1 MKIELDNFSAGYGGK
16 AVLYNLKFTISEP
29 GVYVVLGKNGA
40 GKTTLFRSLT
50 GMLSPLGGTINVDGK
65 PLTETDARIAY
76 LGHRD
81 ALPIGMTVRQI
92 MNFYG
97 RVEGASEDEI
107 DEIIE
112 NYDLKDLLKK
122 TTQDLSQG
130 QRKRV
135 ALAKCLIGR
144 NNIYILDEPTSN
156 LDPKVSAE
164 IRSFITSLSSSNVI
178 LYSSHNMYEATE
190 IGNKVLALN
199 NGRLVYFGEIS
210 GLHEGSYRIGIR
222 GNGIE
227 EAVTGYRKDGK
238 FYVFDLPST
247 SAAAEL
253 LSQLTA
259 SGARIFEVRDMS
271 NILEGFFDDSN

>member
-1 MKIELDNFSAGYGGK
+1 MKIELDNFSAGYKGK
-16 AVLYNLKFTISEP
+16 AVLYDLNFTISEP
-29 GVYVVLGKNGA
+29 GVYVVLGRNGA

-50 GMLSPLGGTINVDGK
+50 GMLSPLGGTINLDGK
-65 PLTETDARIAY
+65 PLAETDARIAY
-76 LGHRD
+76 LGHKD

-92 MNFYG
+92 MSFYG
-97 RVEGASEDEI
+97 KVEGASDE
-107 DEIIE
+107 EIGEVIE
-112 NYDLKDLLKK
+112 NYDLKDLLNK
-122 TTQDLSQG
+122 TSQDLSQG

-135 ALAKCLIGR
+135 ALAKCLIGH
-144 NNIYILDEPTSN
+144 NNVYILDEPTSN

-164 IRSFITSLSSSNVI
+164 IRNFITSLSTSNII

-199 NGRLVYFGEIS
+199 NGRLVYYGDIS
-210 GLHEGSYRIGIR
+210 GLNKGSYRIGIR

-227 EAVTGYRKDGK
+227 GVATGYKKDGK
-238 FYVFDLPST
+238 FYIFDLPST

-253 LSQLTA
+253 LSQLTS

-271 NILEGFFDDSN
+271 NVLESFFDDSN